1 MLLPILTGYSDMKC
15 NLPKSWDQL
24 PPREKELINKTM
36 TEWAYDIV
44 EKEQANLQE
53 IWIKL
58 ACILLHDFHGFDEDE
73 LLKFIAAWKR
83 IYRRN
88 DRTGDKETHDA
99 WLEEEMQKCFPSCG
113 FPQIR
118 IDELK
123 ERN

>member
-24 PPREKELINKTM
+24 PQREKELINKTM

-88 DRTGDKETHDA
+88 DRTGDKETQDA
-99 WLEEEMQKCFPSCG
+99 WLEEEMQKCFPTCG

>member
-88 DRTGDKETHDA
+88 DRTGDKETQDA